1 MPAAASIS
9 LTRSLAEHA
18 ARLLRVRWIVRSPVI
33 VYRARMGLVFGQRML
48 MLEHTGRT
56 TGTRRYV
63 VLEIV
68 GHPDPGTY
76 VVVSG
81 FGTKA
86 QWYRN
91 VRVNPHVRIW
101 LGSHPPVPATARPL
115 NRDEATT
122 ALAAYAARHPRAWAA
137 FKPILETTL
146 GVRTGGQQTTPPLIA
161 LDLADDRG
169 SRHSGAQN
177 PREFSQAPA
186 RGSKLPDAQETHRK
200 RS

>member
-1 MPAAASIS
+1 LSAAASIS
-9 LTRSLAEHA
+9 LTRFLAERA

-33 VYRARMGLVFGQRML
+33 VYRARMGSVLGPRML

-68 GHPDPGTY
+68 GRPNAGTY

-91 VRVNPHVRIW
+91 VRVNPRVRIW
-101 LGSHPPVPATARPL
+101 LGSHRPIPATARPL

-122 ALAAYAARHPRAWAA
+122 TLAAYAARHPRAWAA

-146 GVRTGGQQTTPPLIA
+146 GAGTGGQQAALPLIA
-161 LDLADDRG
+161 LDVADDG
-169 SRHSGAQN
+169 NSRHSG
-177 PREFSQAPA
+177 RV
-186 RGSKLPDAQETHRK
+186 
-200 RS
+200 

>member
-1 MPAAASIS
+1 LPAAASIS

-33 VYRARMGLVFGQRML
+33 VYRARMGLVFGPRML

-68 GHPDPGTY
+68 GHPNPGTY

-81 FGTKA
+81 FGIKA

-91 VRVNPHVRIW
+91 VRVNPRVRIW
-101 LGSHPPVPATARPL
+101 LGSHPPVAATARPL
-115 NRDEATT
+115 DRDEATT
-122 ALAAYAARHPRAWAA
+122 TLAVYAARHPRAWAA

-146 GVRTGGQQTTPPLIA
+146 GAQPTTLPLIA
-161 LDLADDRG
+161 LEVADG
-169 SRHSGAQN
+169 GNSRHCGAQN
-177 PREFSQAPA
+177 PPEFSQA
-186 RGSKLPDAQETHRK
+186 
-200 RS
+200 